1 MAEIHVKCDDQRTKC
16 EGKFDALHEKV
27 NSRPTWLVFW
37 SIVLV
42 MNAAITGSFVYT
54 KTTSD
59 EQRRFVEKSEIAEL
73 KADMKEIKADIRSM
87 LQERRR

>member
-1 MAEIHVKCDDQRTKC
+1 MPEVHVHCDEQRRSC
-16 EGKFDALHEKV
+16 EGKFEALHEKV

-54 KTTSD
+54 KSTSD

-73 KADMKEIKADIRSM
+73 KSDMKEIKADIRAM